1 MISRRSG
8 EAPKKRAKFLYLLIL
23 GFLVVILRLVDVQL
37 LKHDKY
43 DRLSLNQSQIT
54 VNIPAK
60 RGRILD
66 RHGQVLA
73 ESFYA
78 PNLIADPVIF
88 KLKDKDHPSLK
99 RIASACELSFEELC
113 ERLQRKK
120 RRYVVLAKELDLQ
133 RVEEIS
139 AIVHSISGIS
149 FEKNWGRFYALG
161 EMLSP
166 VIGVV
171 GAKHT
176 GLEGLEARYNHV
188 LKGKEG
194 RLLHTRDGKRGILR
208 EERISEPQIGK
219 DLKLSIDSVIQTFL
233 FKELNRGFLKYQPI
247 SASGVVINPHNGE
260 ILAMATLPSHQP
272 GQRISRDLKGLRP
285 KMCLD
290 VYEPGSTIKPFI
302 YAAMLEHKLCKP
314 TDTLHCGYGKKRF
327 FGNRT
332 VHDVGRYGEITM
344 ETVIIKSSNIGVA
357 QMGIKLG
364 KDRVHRVLDQ
374 LGFGHRN
381 HLPFPGEPRG
391 SLRPV
396 SKWDNYSIVSIPY
409 GHEMS
414 VTLVQLARAYGA
426 LANGG
431 TVIQPCIEKAIL
443 SNDGK
448 LTREGTGL
456 PMAKVFSENTC
467 KLTLQ
472 ALGGVVNLGTG
483 RKARS
488 SIYQV
493 GGKSGTTEKIVN
505 GKYSSEHNSSSF
517 VAVAP
522 LSDPRLVVAVML
534 DEPKAP
540 RGSRGGGSVAA
551 PIVRHV
557 LEDSLQFMGVPS
569 DIDKEVDS

>member
-1 MISRRSG
+1 MISHRSG
-8 EAPKKRAKFLYLLIL
+8 KAPKKRAKFLYLLIV
-23 GFLVVILRLVDVQL
+23 GFFVVALRLVDVQL

-43 DRLSLNQSQIT
+43 ERLSLNQSQT
-54 VNIPAK
+54 KVTIPAK

-78 PNLIADPVIF
+78 PNLVADPVIF
-88 KLKDKDHPSLK
+88 NLKEKDHPSLK
-99 RIASACELSFEELC
+99 RIANVCGLSFEELC

-120 RRYVVLAKELDLQ
+120 RRYVVLAKQLDLDQ
-133 RVEEIS
+133 VEEIS
-139 AIVHSISGIS
+139 VIVRGLPGIN

-188 LKGKEG
+188 LKGTEG
-194 RLLHTRDGKRGILR
+194 KLLHTRDGKRGILK
-208 EERISEPQIGK
+208 EERLSEPQVGK

-233 FKELNRGFLKYQPI
+233 FKELNRGFLKYEPI
-247 SASGVVINPHNGE
+247 SASGVVIDPHSGE
-260 ILAMATLPSHQP
+260 ILAMATLPSHRP

-302 YAAMLEHKLCKP
+302 YAAMLEDKLCKP

-332 VHDVGRYGEITM
+332 VHDVGRYGEISM

-364 KDRVHRVLDQ
+364 KQRVHQILDQ

-391 SLRPV
+391 LLRPV

-414 VTLVQLARAYGA
+414 VTLVQLARAYA
-426 LANGG
+426 AVANGG
-431 TVIQPCIEKAIL
+431 TVIQPCLEKAIL
-443 SNDGK
+443 TQNGTTD
-448 LTREGTGL
+448 REGTGL
-456 PMAKVFSENTC
+456 PMAKVFSKNTC
-467 KLTLQ
+467 ELTLK

-505 GKYSSEHNSSSF
+505 GKYSPDHNSSSF

-522 LSDPRLVVAVML
+522 LSDPKLVVAVML
-534 DEPKAP
+534 DEPQAP
-540 RGSRGGGSVAA
+540 RGKRGGGSVAA

-557 LEDSLQFMGVPS
+557 LEDSLQFMSIPS
-569 DIDKEVDS
+569 DIN